1 VEYTVWKD
9 GKQIG
14 QTDLELQAG
23 KRRRAGVFRPSRHGV
38 TVLPGIC
45 AMLPALMA
53 FGDMCQRE
61 GIQTDNFTSDGNRFR
76 FEEFVE
82 TPEGRAV
89 AEAAKHFA
97 DVELRDARGQT
108 VRWEVLMISDVD
120 EVRTLATERAIPT
133 PGDPSANAEPMYII
147 SVTFPNRLRLTPD
160 RFGPRDA
167 PIAVC

>member
-1 VEYTVWKD
+1 MEYTVWKD

-14 QTDLELQAG
+14 QTDLELQAA
-23 KRRRAGVFRPSRHGV
+23 KQRRAGVFRPSQHGF

-53 FGDMCQRE
+53 FGDMCQRR
-61 GIQTDNFTSDGNRFR
+61 GIQTENYASDGKRFP
-76 FEEFVE
+76 FEEFIE

-89 AEAAKHFA
+89 ADAAKHFA

-120 EVRTLATERAIPT
+120 EVRSLATERTIPGSQDR
-133 PGDPSANAEPMYII
+133 PANAAPMYII
-147 SVTFPNRLRLTPD
+147 SVTFPRRLRLAPD
-160 RFGPRDA
+160 GFRPRDA
-167 PIAVC
+167 PVAVC